1 MVFKLFSWNLK
12 VNLIIMIKRDLEQRL
27 IQSLKNMP
35 VVVILGPRQAGKTTL
50 ALDLAK
56 NTLGKPIHYLDLE
69 LDSDLAKLDDAES
82 YLRRF
87 ENQLLV
93 IDEVQRKPE
102 LFPVLRAL
110 VDLRKRN
117 GERAGHFLLLGSA
130 SRDLLQQS
138 SESLA
143 GRIRYLELN
152 PFSIDELNVNDPLGF
167 NVEKLW
173 FRGGFPDSY
182 LADSEVDSL
191 NWRRD
196 FISTYVEKD
205 IPLFGPQVPATRMKR
220 FWSML
225 AHYHGQKAV
234 LTEIAKSLEVS
245 HTTARTYLDILQD
258 FFMVRQLHPWSG
270 NTKKRLVK
278 TPKVF
283 IRDTGLLHSL
293 LNITSFDQLLGH
305 PAVGVSWE
313 GFVLE
318 NILNYIPDNWSA
330 SYYRSSN
337 QAEIDLVLEFGTKE
351 VWAVEIKKSSAP
363 TIRSGFHRACE
374 DIAATKKHIVYSGSD
389 RFPMRGDIE
398 VVGVIEFL
406 KMIAKAE

>member
-1 MVFKLFSWNLK
+1 
-12 VNLIIMIKRDLEQRL
+12 MIQRL
-27 IQSLKNMP
+27 LEEKLIDSLRNMP
-35 VVVILGPRQAGKTTL
+35 VVVILGPRQVGKTTL
-50 ALDLAK
+50 TLDLAK
-56 NTLGKPIHYLDLE
+56 TALDKPIHYLDLE
-69 LDSDLAKLDDAES
+69 LNSDLAKLDDAES

-102 LFPVLRAL
+102 LFPVIRSL

-152 PFSIDELNVNDPLGF
+152 PFSANELNINDPLGF
-167 NVEKLW
+167 NLEKLW

-182 LADSEVDSL
+182 LTESEIQSQ

-225 AHYHGQKAV
+225 AHYHGQQAV
-234 LTEIAKSLEVS
+234 MTEIAKSLEVS
-245 HTTARTYLDILQD
+245 HTTARNYLDILQD
-258 FFMVRQLHPWSG
+258 FFMVRQVHPWSG

-278 TPKVF
+278 TPKVY

-293 LNITSFDQLLGH
+293 LNVSSFDQLLGH
-305 PAVGVSWE
+305 PAVGASWE
-313 GFVLE
+313 GFVME
-318 NILNYIPDNWSA
+318 NILNQLPADWTA

-337 QAEIDLVLEFGTKE
+337 QAEIDLVLEFGTNE
-351 VWAVEIKKSSAP
+351 VWGIEIKKSSAP
-363 TIRSGFHRACE
+363 TIKSGFHRACE
-374 DIAATKKHIVYSGSD
+374 DIGATKKYVVYSGAD

-398 VVGVIEFL
+398 AVGLIEFL
-406 KMIAKAE
+406 GMIAKAE

>member
-1 MVFKLFSWNLK
+1 
-12 VNLIIMIKRDLEQRL
+12 MIQRL
-27 IQSLKNMP
+27 LEEKLIDSLRNMP
-35 VVVILGPRQAGKTTL
+35 VVVILGPRQVGKTTL

-56 NTLGKPIHYLDLE
+56 TALDKPIHYLDLE
-69 LDSDLAKLDDAES
+69 LNSDLAKLDDAES

-102 LFPVLRAL
+102 LFPVIRAL

-152 PFSIDELNVNDPLGF
+152 PFSANELNINDPLGF
-167 NVEKLW
+167 NLEKLW

-182 LADSEVDSL
+182 LAESEIQSQ

-225 AHYHGQKAV
+225 AHYHGQQAV
-234 LTEIAKSLEVS
+234 MTEIAKSLEVS
-245 HTTARTYLDILQD
+245 HTTARNYLDILQD
-258 FFMVRQLHPWSG
+258 FFMVRQVHPWSG

-278 TPKVF
+278 TPKVY

-293 LNITSFDQLLGH
+293 LNVSSFDQLLGH
-305 PAVGVSWE
+305 PAVGASWE
-313 GFVLE
+313 GFVME
-318 NILNYIPDNWSA
+318 NILNQLPADWTA

-337 QAEIDLVLEFGTKE
+337 QAEIDLVLEFGTNE
-351 VWAVEIKKSSAP
+351 VWGIEIKKSSAP
-363 TIRSGFHRACE
+363 TIKSGFHRACE
-374 DIAATKKHIVYSGSD
+374 DIGATKKYVVYSGAD

-398 VVGVIEFL
+398 AVGLIEFL
-406 KMIAKAE
+406 GMIAKAE

>member
-1 MVFKLFSWNLK
+1 
-12 VNLIIMIKRDLEQRL
+12 MITRLLEDRL

-35 VVVILGPRQAGKTTL
+35 VVVILGPRQVGKTTL
-50 ALDLAK
+50 ALDLARFK
-56 NTLGKPIHYLDLE
+56 VNKPIHYLDLE
-69 LDSDLAKLDDAES
+69 LNSDLAKLDDAES

-102 LFPVLRAL
+102 LFPVIRAL

-143 GRIRYLELN
+143 GRIRYLELS
-152 PFSIDELNVNDPLGF
+152 PFSVPELHQNDPLGF
-167 NVEKLW
+167 NLEKLW

-182 LADSEVDSL
+182 LAESEAESQD
-191 NWRRD
+191 WRKD

-205 IPLFGPQVPATRMKR
+205 IPLFGPTIPATRMKR

-225 AHYHGQKAV
+225 AHYHGQQAV

-245 HTTARTYLDILQD
+245 HTTARNYLDILQD
-258 FFMVRQLHPWSG
+258 FFMVMQLQPWSG

-278 TPKVF
+278 TSKVY
-283 IRDTGLLHSL
+283 IRDSGLLHSL
-293 LNITSFDQLLGH
+293 LNISTFDQLLGH
-305 PAVGVSWE
+305 PAVGASWE

-318 NILNYIPDNWSA
+318 NILNYINPNWSA

-337 QAEIDLVLEFGTKE
+337 GAEIDLVLESGSKE
-351 VWAVEIKKSSAP
+351 VWGVEIKKSSAP
-363 TIRSGFHRACE
+363 TISSGFHRACE
-374 DIAATKKHIVYSGSD
+374 DIRSTKKFVVYSGSD

-398 VVGVIEFL
+398 VVGLVEFIG
-406 KMIAKAE
+406 MISKEK

>member
-1 MVFKLFSWNLK
+1 MIQRILEEKL
-12 VNLIIMIKRDLEQRL
+12 ID
-27 IQSLKNMP
+27 SLKNMP
-35 VVVILGPRQAGKTTL
+35 VVVILGPRQVGKTTL
-50 ALDLAK
+50 ALDLVKTA
-56 NTLGKPIHYLDLE
+56 LDKPFHYLDLE
-69 LDSDLAKLDDAES
+69 LNSDLAKLDDAES
-82 YLRRF
+82 YLKRF
-87 ENQLLV
+87 ESQLLV
-93 IDEVQRKPE
+93 IDEVQRKPD
-102 LFPVLRAL
+102 LFPVIRAL

-152 PFSIDELNVNDPLGF
+152 PFSANELNLNDPLGF
-167 NVEKLW
+167 TLEKLW

-182 LADSEVDSL
+182 LADSEIQSQ

-225 AHYHGQKAV
+225 AHYHGQQAV
-234 LTEIAKSLEVS
+234 MTEIAKSLEVS
-245 HTTARTYLDILQD
+245 HTTARNYLDILQD

-278 TPKVF
+278 TPKVY

-293 LNITSFDQLLGH
+293 LNVSSFDQLLGH
-305 PAVGVSWE
+305 PAVGASWE
-313 GFVLE
+313 GFVME
-318 NILNYIPDNWSA
+318 NILNQLPADWSA

-337 QAEIDLVLEFGTKE
+337 QAEIDLVLEFGTNE
-351 VWAVEIKKSSAP
+351 VWGIEIKKSSAP

-374 DIAATKKHIVYSGSD
+374 DIGVTKKYVVYSGAD

-398 VVGVIEFL
+398 AVGLIEFL
-406 KMIAKAE
+406 GMISTAEK

>member
-1 MVFKLFSWNLK
+1 MITRILEGKL
-12 VNLIIMIKRDLEQRL
+12 ID
-27 IQSLKNMP
+27 SLKNMP
-35 VVVILGPRQAGKTTL
+35 VVVILGPRQVGKTTL

-56 NTLGKPIHYLDLE
+56 TTLNKPIHYLDLE
-69 LDSDLAKLDDAES
+69 LNSDLAKLDDAES

-102 LFPVLRAL
+102 LFPVIRAL

-117 GERAGHFLLLGSA
+117 GERVGHFLLLGSA

-152 PFSIDELNVNDPLGF
+152 PFSANELNLNDPLGF
-167 NVEKLW
+167 NLEKLW

-182 LADSEVDSL
+182 LAESEMESQ

-205 IPLFGPQVPATRMKR
+205 IPLFGPQIPATRMKR

-225 AHYHGQKAV
+225 AHYHGQQAV
-234 LTEIAKSLEVS
+234 LTEIGKSLEVS

-258 FFMVRQLHPWSG
+258 FFMVRQVQPWSG

-278 TPKVF
+278 TPKVY

-293 LNITSFDQLLGH
+293 LSIASFDQLLGH
-305 PAVGVSWE
+305 PAVGASWE
-313 GFVLE
+313 GFVME
-318 NILNYIPDNWSA
+318 NILNDLPANWKA

-337 QAEIDLVLEFGTKE
+337 QAEIDLVLEFGSTE
-351 VWAVEIKKSSAP
+351 VWGIEIKKSSAP
-363 TIRSGFHRACE
+363 TISSGFHRACE
-374 DIAATKKHIVYSGSD
+374 DIGATKKYVVYSGAD
-389 RFPMRGDIE
+389 RFPMRGEIE
-398 VVGVIEFL
+398 AVGLIEFL
-406 KMIAKAE
+406 GLISQVE